1 MCFLVI
7 TSWWYSAHI
16 VQLFVCLPQICLI
29 VCSQIQRQ
37 LPIKPCSLQ
46 AKVTGTV
53 QAVVELI
60 GVHCGTLEA
69 LPRPQI
75 LSLCDM
81 VGWNTSVL
89 WQKNVPVFMIW
100 KMETFHQKSSKLNC
114 LMRDHSCKNKVL
126 TDPHS
131 VLWKVHPYCFHR
143 KLRSHCHPGA
153 ENGSSQSVAT
163 FIKVVVLVSLW
174 SSAVM
179 EHSGMC

>member
-29 VCSQIQRQ
+29 VCSQIQLQ
-37 LPIKPCSLQ
+37 LPNKTMFSSGQ
-46 AKVTGTV
+46 GHWYSSSSSWT
-53 QAVVELI
+53 
-60 GVHCGTLEA
+60 VHCGTLEA

-153 ENGSSQSVAT
+153 ENGSSQSVTT